1 MTKLRKTTQEQRQH
15 YIYESENGY
24 TSVLFP
30 GVCRQYMKDGTYFD
44 IKDPSITP
52 ELIASLH
59 SDDDKEVNSNL
70 KYLNCETRKETNERI
85 AKKKQWDIEHMDDD
99 GIIHGDNPY
108 ERPQKLIRLN
118 HNYRDD
124 EDDESSNGKSKV
136 EFEIACMSDYECIKN
151 ERIKA
156 IRRYVFSD
164 AFTEKMQRFYYYVYI
179 LGYTQAEYGSLFGLS
194 KSTVSECK
202 KVIEEKIIENFQ
214 NDPNF

>member
-44 IKDPSITP
+44 IKDRSITP

-108 ERPQKLIRLN
+108 EGPQKLIRLN

-124 EDDESSNGKSKV
+124 EDDESSNGKSKI